1 MKTKRVRDFM
11 AKHYTT
17 VNPDQS
23 LATAVRTLLEY
34 HQSAAPVV
42 NAQQELVGLL
52 SEADCMRATL
62 VEGYFNEGASLVK
75 DQMTETPETVS
86 PDEELSSVS
95 DIFLKNCR
103 RMMPVVEAGVLVG
116 IVSREDILKAL
127 VD

>member
-17 VNPDQS
+17 VNPEQS
-23 LATAVRTLLEY
+23 LATAVRKLLEY